1 VIWPP
6 PPDWTG
12 ADAGAWKPPWPAE
25 EFDEFEEP
33 FEEAA
38 PEPAFAAPPD
48 EVPEE
53 VPEEVPDAE
62 PPEETLAFDEPR
74 EEAAVLCVEPGSAAA
89 TAPAATTLAKPT
101 VAVVTFSLRRP
112 RSRSAT
118 ACETPRPP
126 KRDPCQ
132 ARDDPLPSPASPC
145 PASLMPSVWHTYL
158 HSPSARLLRAL

>member
-1 VIWPP
+1 MIWPP

-12 ADAGAWKPPWPAE
+12 VDAGAWRPPWPAE

-38 PEPAFAAPPD
+38 PEPAFDEPPD
-48 EVPEE
+48 
-53 VPEEVPDAE
+53 EVPDAE
-62 PPEETLAFDEPR
+62 PPEETLAFDDPC

-132 ARDDPLPSPASPC
+132 ARDDSLPS

-158 HSPSARLLRAL
+158 HGPSARLLRTL